1 MKIGWALD
9 KEQHLLHISEADSG
23 DNGYFCPICKQPL
36 IARKGHDR
44 GHHFAHKEQTAS
56 HESPLH
62 YAAKSII
69 ADLIEEGRFEHT
81 RKIQFRAVDEKTGIE
96 VEIEDVITKNL
107 FTSARPLIETKF
119 SNTIIPDLTA
129 NPDHFRPIAIEVL
142 VTNKKQL
149 SDIQKFK
156 SAELSVLEVD
166 LSKLSFDASIEEI
179 TEAVKNKE
187 NHEWLFLCQKVYPV
201 KIEWIQNE
209 VKRIEAENQE
219 QVDNLHNEI
228 SNGVITK
235 RLTSQ
240 VTLKLTHV
248 AQGFN
253 KVKMGLWR
261 AVVFVNEKTL
271 MPVYIVDRNL
281 CDDYLD
287 NDGQPFFMRELK
299 LWDIEDY
306 WIDTNEWRRKAL
318 RKYGK

>member
-9 KEQHLLHISEADSG
+9 EEQRLLHIMEAKSG

-36 IARKGHDR
+36 IARKGHYR

-81 RKIQFRAVDEKTGIE
+81 RKIQFQTVDEKTGIKVSIAE
-96 VEIEDVITKNL
+96 VITKNL
-107 FTSARPLIETKF
+107 FTYARPLIEDRF
-119 SNTIIPDLTA
+119 NNTIIPDLTA
-129 NPDHFRPIAIEVL
+129 NPDCFRSIAIEVF
-142 VTNKKQL
+142 VTNKKEF

-156 SAELSVLEVD
+156 FDELSVLEVD
-166 LSKLSFDASIEEI
+166 LSRLSFDASIEEI

-187 NHEWLFLCQKVYPV
+187 NHEWLFLCRKVYPIKV
-201 KIEWIQNE
+201 EWIQNE
-209 VKRIEAENQE
+209 VKRIGAENQE
-219 QVDNLHNEI
+219 QVDNLYNEI

-240 VTLKLTHV
+240 VTLRMTHV
-248 AQGFN
+248 VQGFN
-253 KVKMGLWR
+253 KVKEGLWR

-271 MPVYIVDRNL
+271 MPAYIVDRNL
-281 CDDYLD
+281 CNDHLD

-299 LWDIEDY
+299 LWDDEDY
-306 WIDTNEWRRKAL
+306 WIDIHDWRRKAVL
-318 RKYGK
+318 KYGE